1 VPRLPIV
8 TLLTMPPQPVSVFF
22 PCHTLDDF
30 PTWLAEAE
38 ADALLAAWTAAWHPA
53 VITAAGCRPG
63 HASVDLPAPAEAAIG
78 IVPPFCD
85 ERFAGQAD
93 SDDARGW
100 VRGIDGLEAS
110 VDALARGLGATPDAS
125 GTLPGS
131 AHADDFFAL
140 GLGTLLAELLAR
152 RMRSEPDFAAT
163 GLDAAAVA
171 AAQAAVTGDDEGM
184 QRSLAEAFACLDAT
198 RARYYPVESWV
209 IDLVLAAPT
218 TSGRVLVDALASPV
232 PVALVAT
239 GATIRRL
246 AERSPDAVAAMRD
259 AIQSG
264 RVEACGGRDDERPLD
279 ACAPEEIAASF
290 AAGRAAWRDH
300 LGTVPTCYA
309 AIAGG
314 ASAIMPQ
321 ILAGTGSTS
330 AIWSLFDGT
339 PLPDPGGSRIR
350 QESGGCGIEAIARAP
365 LDSSR
370 SDTVLRLAETLG
382 DTIDH
387 DHTAIIAFAA
397 YAGAASRWHRLLRRL
412 ASHCTLIGGFVTP
425 STLVERS
432 AGSSIAA
439 SFEPDAFC
447 PTQPPSEGVGEAIMS
462 ATTATRA
469 SATQLMASH
478 TQLRDAIG
486 LGQPRA
492 ASAASPVASSR
503 RGTAGRSVLAGLFGR
518 RRDDDARALDNG
530 LVRLVANPRTGGIL
544 SLRRPVDRGN
554 RISQQLAVRTTAAH
568 EGSRWSA
575 PEDRAEWTRM
585 EADAIDR
592 EGSVADGAIVSRGR
606 LVDES
611 GREAGRFRQRVTLV
625 PGLPLAMLDIEMT
638 SARPCEGP
646 LQECHL
652 ASRFAWH
659 ENEDAEIARSLHLQ
673 SIVTERTLFTAP
685 HFIEIISGVSR
696 TGSGSGSVTILTG
709 GLPWHLRSSP
719 HVVDCVLGAG
729 GGAAAVRVA
738 VGVGL
743 ERPWD
748 AALALASGVTPSP
761 TATLPANIRLTAE
774 PPGVGGDR
782 AGSLS
787 LGLME
792 SAGRSGDVRIDW
804 GRRIARAVAVDLEGR
819 PLPDVHV
826 AVDGQATVVFLNR
839 FQWLHLVL
847 EWDDREVVQH
857 Q

>member
-1 VPRLPIV
+1 MLPR
-8 TLLTMPPQPVSVFF
+8 PVSVFL

-53 VITAAGCRPG
+53 VMAAAGCRPT
-63 HASVDLPAPAEAAIG
+63 HTSVDLPPPAEAAIG

-85 ERFAGQAD
+85 ERFAVQAD
-93 SDDARGW
+93 SDDARAW
-100 VRGIDGLEAS
+100 VRGIEGLEAS
-110 VDALARGLGATPDAS
+110 VDALARGLGATPDADGS
-125 GTLPGS
+125 LPGS

-140 GLGTLLAELLAR
+140 GLATLLADLLAR

-163 GLDAAAVA
+163 GFDAAAVA
-171 AAQAAVTGDDEGM
+171 AAQAAVAGNDAAM
-184 QRSLAEAFACLDAT
+184 QQSLAEAYACLEAT

-209 IDLVLAAPT
+209 VDLVLAAPT
-218 TSGRVLVDALASPV
+218 TTGRVLVEALASPV
-232 PVALVAT
+232 PAALVAT

-246 AERSPDAVAAMRD
+246 AERSPEAIIAVRD

-264 RVEACGGRDDERPLD
+264 RVEACGGRDDDRPLD
-279 ACAPEEIAASF
+279 ACTPEEIAASF
-290 AAGRAAWRDH
+290 AAGRAAWREH
-300 LGTVPTCYA
+300 LGTPPTCYA

-350 QESGGCGIEAIARAP
+350 QESGGCGIEAIARSP
-365 LDSSR
+365 LDSSK
-370 SDTVLRLAETLG
+370 SDTVLRLAESLG
-382 DTIDH
+382 DAFDH
-387 DHTAIIAFAA
+387 DHTAVIAFAS
-397 YAGAASRWHRLLRRL
+397 YAGAVSRWHRLLRRV
-412 ASHCTLIGGFVTP
+412 ASRCTLIGGFVTP

-432 AGSSIAA
+432 AGSSITA
-439 SFEPDAFC
+439 SFEPDAFW
-447 PTQPPSEGVGEAIMS
+447 PTQPPSEGVGEAITAAM
-462 ATTATRA
+462 TATRA
-469 SATQLMASH
+469 SATQLMVAH
-478 TQLRDAIG
+478 AQLCDAAA

-492 ASAASPVASSR
+492 PAAASPMASSR
-503 RGTAGRSVLAGLFGR
+503 RVPASRGVLAGLFGR

-544 SLRRPVDRGN
+544 SLRRPIDRGN
-554 RISQQLAVRTTAAH
+554 RISQQLAVRTTAASTS
-568 EGSRWSA
+568 SRWSS

-606 LVDES
+606 LVDGS

-638 SARPCEGP
+638 SARPCAGP
-646 LQECHL
+646 LQETHL

-659 ENEDAEIARSLHLQ
+659 ENEDVEIARSLHLQ

-696 TGSGSGSVTILTG
+696 TGPGTGNVTILTG

-729 GGAAAVRVA
+729 GGPATVRMA

-748 AALALASGVTPSP
+748 AGLAVASGVAPSA
-761 TATLPANIRLTAE
+761 TDTLPANIRLTAE
-774 PPGVGGDR
+774 PPGVGGVR
-782 AGSLS
+782 PGSLS
-787 LGLME
+787 LGLVE
-792 SAGRSGDVRIDW
+792 SAGRSGDVRINW
-804 GRRIARAVAVDLEGR
+804 GRGIARAVAVDLEGR

-847 EWDDREVVQH
+847 EWSDRDSREH
-857 Q
+857 LESKGSA